1 MKYILGDLVERNI
14 SFQVLI
20 SLLIVLVAIAGIDLI
35 FLFLNEL
42 SDLSESYTLN
52 DIFIYCL
59 KSFPYRIFDLTS
71 YICLIGLIIGM
82 GSLIDKGELIGAQIL
97 GKSLTSID
105 IAAFRPV
112 LLIMIIGLFSSQF
125 FIPSLSQS
133 AEETRSQLQERISY
147 DQGYWNK
154 DDENISFFLSTPER
168 DHILDLTVYELDED
182 KKISK
187 IIFAEEAFF
196 KEGVWE
202 ATNGQIIGLSNNV
215 SSNSSQV
222 SLPKLSIDFNQMLS
236 PKYLSLTNLY
246 TQSKET
252 FSKYR
257 KNQLSLE
264 FWRKV
269 LQPLVTFSLVL
280 LAMSFLF
287 GPMREQKTGQ
297 RILIAIGVAFT
308 VDLSQ
313 KLLGSISVVSEIPT
327 IVSVLLPAIL
337 LIGLSLILLKRA

>member
-1 MKYILGDLVERNI
+1 MNYILGDLVERNI
-14 SFQVLI
+14 SFQVLV

-52 DIFIYCL
+52 AIFIYCL

-97 GKSLTSID
+97 GKSLTSIA

-154 DDENISFFLSTPER
+154 NDENISFFLSTPER

-187 IIFAEEAFF
+187 IIFAKEAFF

-202 ATNGQIIGLSNNV
+202 ATNGQIIGLSDNV
-215 SSNSSQV
+215 SSNASQV

-264 FWRKV
+264 FW
-269 LQPLVTFSLVL
+269 
-280 LAMSFLF
+280 
-287 GPMREQKTGQ
+287 
-297 RILIAIGVAFT
+297 
-308 VDLSQ
+308 
-313 KLLGSISVVSEIPT
+313 
-327 IVSVLLPAIL
+327 
-337 LIGLSLILLKRA
+337 